1 MTAVAKNLNGGN
13 SSIGDIGGPGSVK
26 NEYSVKDISKIK

>member
-1 MTAVAKNLNGGN
+1 MEQHTAVHGGN

-26 NEYSVKDISKIK
+26 NENSAKDI